1 MKYRLTTLLA
11 CLCCIP
17 FSTASAA
24 AQQDTNQIK
33 TIINLVNKVGFDAP
47 LSVWKQNFKNIG
59 CRFVKYNYSGSF
71 FDKTEPNAW
80 TFTDKN
86 NNKCK
91 GIQNAVYISNNLVDN
106 FVIREIPLEKSKTV
120 LDNPQQQLE
129 SKLQALFP
137 RFTKISGGH
146 SIFSNENLEA
156 ELTKDFTD
164 FNLII
169 RKNDNQSLNTTSSPR
184 DILDYFVNHIKPGQD
199 NLQSLESV
207 AKDLNCRL
215 IDNTDL
221 DNKSSTDI
229 HYRLLSNKN
238 NGDCLGLYN
247 GIITKSSGTLK
258 EFYFVPNSAA
268 DIVSY
273 RDALK
278 ELASLHINTKTDDLE
293 THDVYRTPNSA
304 VYFDSWAFDR
314 EGSVKFV
321 PLSHFSYEFTQEEQ
335 RQKELKEAEERKLA
349 AEKALNEAR
358 TKAGSYTGKVF
369 GVFTPG
375 ETTKAMLLAK
385 LEQQGC
391 VLNNYD
397 YAVKAND
404 YRGTPCFSL
413 PGNASIQFHFT
424 DGITEG
430 MTINVETPNAKD
442 IDSFEDKFNKQ
453 FGKYNKLNPKDFDLE
468 ERETSFFESLFE
480 EKTTVRYWSDN
491 SMAILMIGLRD
502 MPDMKNMNVKTLGI
516 ITFMSKSQ
524 MNDILARIENTK
536 NKKQERVHEKKQ
548 GLDSMF

>member
-33 TIINLVNKVGFDAP
+33 TIINLINKVGFDAP

-278 ELASLHINTKTDDLE
+278 ELASLYINTKTDDLE

-404 YRGTPCFSL
+404 YRGTPCFAL
-413 PGNASIQFHFT
+413 PGNSSIQFNFT
-424 DGITEG
+424 DDIAKI
-430 MTINVETPNAKD
+430 MTINVETTNQKD
-442 IDSFEDKFNKQ
+442 LNSFEDKFNKQ
-453 FGKYNKLNPKDFDLE
+453 FGKYKKLKPKDFNLE
-468 ERETSFFESLFE
+468 EQEGNFFESLFE
-480 EKTTVRYWSDN
+480 EKTTVRYWNDD
-491 SMAILMIGLRD
+491 SMAILMIGMRD
-502 MPDMKNMNVKTLGI
+502 VPDMKNMNTKTLGLI
-516 ITFMSKSQ
+516 HFMSKSQ
-524 MNDILARIENTK
+524 MDDILARIESNK
-536 NKKQERVHEKKQ
+536 NNKQEKIDKKEQ
-548 GLDSMF
+548 GLNSMF